1 MVVDFKK
8 LKNIVQSRIDH
19 QDVNE
24 TIPSINPTAENMARV
39 LAKLISE
46 VVFKRCGGCCYKV
59 EVQESEGNI
68 AVWEED

>member
-1 MVVDFKK
+1 MVVDFKQ

-19 QDVNE
+19 QYVNE
-24 TIPSINPTAENMARV
+24 TIPGINPTAENMARV

-46 VVFKRCGGCCYKV
+46 VVFKQSGGCCYKV